1 VRSERPVTVA
11 VGRFGSVI
19 DRGLRE
25 VLGGARGLRLLGA
38 GLDDDALHDAV
49 ARRGAQVVILDE
61 DSAATSSLPRRL
73 CGATS
78 RRARIAGGSHL
89 PHLPEGPNHLD
100 HPHHPDVGL
109 VVLAHRPTR
118 AYAARALAFGVTV
131 CLSTDVSAA
140 EIVRG
145 VRLAAEGRQALI
157 SMSERPSRVAQA
169 IGRSAL
175 TRRERQVLNM
185 LGKGHRNADIART
198 LQISVET
205 VRMHAKHV
213 YRKLGVSSRGELL
226 GVEI

>member
-1 VRSERPVTVA
+1 VRSEWPVTVA

-25 VLGGARGLRLLGA
+25 ILGAAEGLRLLGA
-38 GLDDDALHDAV
+38 GLDHDALESAV

-61 DSAATSSLPRRL
+61 DSAASSSLPRRL
-73 CGATS
+73 CDT
-78 RRARIAGGSHL
+78 RA
-89 PHLPEGPNHLD
+89 
-100 HPHHPDVGL
+100 DVGL

-118 AYAARALAFGVTV
+118 AYATRAVAFGVTV
-131 CLSTDVSAA
+131 CLSTDASAE
-140 EIVRG
+140 EIVRS
-145 VRLAAEGRQALI
+145 VHLAADGRQVLV

-169 IGRSAL
+169 AGTSAL

-185 LGKGHRNADIART
+185 LGKGQRNAEIAHA

-205 VRMHAKHV
+205 ARMHAKHV

-226 GVEI
+226 GVEV